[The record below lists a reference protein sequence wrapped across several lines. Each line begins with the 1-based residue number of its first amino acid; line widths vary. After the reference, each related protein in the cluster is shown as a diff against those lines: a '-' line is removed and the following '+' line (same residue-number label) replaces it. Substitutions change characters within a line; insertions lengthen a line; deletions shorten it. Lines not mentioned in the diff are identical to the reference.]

1 MTKDPHATWS
11 PLLVSLAERAGV
23 ARREARWGECE
34 SLAVVGLVHAARLDF
49 PEETIE
55 FLSNLGATA
64 FERGDMRRAERH
76 FLDALDLAR
85 SLDSPKAEAGALVN
99 LGAVANV
106 RGDYHDALKYY
117 RRGRWAAHR
126 AGNLRFEARALNNL
140 GMVFAD
146 LGRWQAASRCYR
158 MARRIA
164 VRMGDDGLVGV
175 IALNQTEVLVEAGQ
189 LEEARESC
197 DEAVE
202 RLVAAGDPLGTA
214 EAYRFYG
221 QIFRRGGKLAL
232 AESHFARAARRGREL
247 DAPLTE
253 AESLRELGHLYL
265 ARGKHRSALE
275 AFGRSLKL
283 FRGLEAQ
290 RDLADMRGKID
301 DLEGLV
307 VRIVQE
313 LGREVERRDRYLYGH
328 SSRVAEYAVAIAC
341 DMGFTA
347 EEMRGILVAGYLHD
361 IGKLYIDP
369 AILQKEG
376 RLTPEEMEAVRGHPV
391 LGVEH
396 LTRYELPW
404 DVEAT
409 IRGHHERY
417 DGTGYP
423 DGLAGDGIPL
433 GARILL
439 VADVFDALTTARP
452 YRAPWTREQALTY
465 LKMSAGQL
473 GDPVVT
479 ETFVKVAEREAYG
492 PERVSPAVVE
502 DAAAMTPE
510 GLAAAFA
517 ALPNPGEW
525 DRLDEEF
532 TRS

>member
-1 MTKDPHATWS
+1 
-11 PLLVSLAERAGV
+11 
-23 ARREARWGECE
+23 
-34 SLAVVGLVHAARLDF
+34 
-49 PEETIE
+49 
-55 FLSNLGATA
+55 
-64 FERGDMRRAERH
+64 
-76 FLDALDLAR
+76 
-85 SLDSPKAEAGALVN
+85 
-99 LGAVANV
+99 
-106 RGDYHDALKYY
+106 
-117 RRGRWAAHR
+117 
-126 AGNLRFEARALNNL
+126 
-140 GMVFAD
+140 
-146 LGRWQAASRCYR
+146 
-158 MARRIA
+158 
-164 VRMGDDGLVGV
+164 
-175 IALNQTEVLVEAGQ
+175 LNQTEVLVEAGQ

-492 PERVSPAVVE
+492 PELVSPAVVE